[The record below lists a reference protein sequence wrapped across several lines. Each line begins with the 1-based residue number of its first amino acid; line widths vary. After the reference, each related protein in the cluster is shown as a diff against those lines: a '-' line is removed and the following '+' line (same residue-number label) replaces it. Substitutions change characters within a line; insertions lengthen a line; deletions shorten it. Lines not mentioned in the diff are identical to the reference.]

1 MTDNGETSGQRMA
14 RRAGDRRWREDAPR
28 RPAAGAASG
37 FVRQRSA
44 AGDEGEA
51 IDVRELLNVVRRRLP
66 VILGTIVLV
75 MALAA
80 VYVSQL
86 VPRYAAESWVMLDT
100 RHVKLGIED
109 MMSGLEVDGAV
120 VRSEMDLIKSY
131 PLAAKVA
138 KQLQLD
144 RVPEFNSSLRRPSFG
159 DYLRHPVGFLEEQ
172 LRRLLRGARA
182 PGAAAAKLNDG
193 KLAGAFDL
201 FPPPAATAAPAPG
214 DDPDSGIVW
223 SLMGH
228 VSVSTD
234 GRSYLLRIR
243 AESESPALAAKIANA
258 YADTYLLDQLE
269 LKYAAVRRTSAWL
282 NEHMTELR
290 DKLNQSENAVEQ
302 FKQQHNITETRAGT
316 VTAQQLTEINTQLV
330 AAAADRAQKEASL
343 RALQEQL
350 RAGEMPAGAVLSA
363 PLLQSLRQ
371 QQASLLQQQA
381 ELATRYKPEHPT
393 MVKLRA
399 QIADLAGK
407 IKEET
412 EKAEAELAS
421 DVAVARAR
429 EAALRETLA
438 GLQHSTDQQD
448 QASIQLRELE
458 REAAANKVLYENFLS
473 KFKQTSAQEDI
484 QQPDARLVAPAIPPG
499 GPYFPNRS
507 MLMSM
512 ALVISAF
519 LGLAL
524 AFALEYLD
532 NGYRTGEQVEQD
544 LGVRALG
551 LVPNVSGAD
560 TPHGAIVAHPKA
572 LYSEAVRSVRTALR
586 YTNVDRPPK
595 LVLVTSSL
603 PGEGKTVMALSLAR
617 SVARSGGKALIVDC
631 DLRRPGI
638 AKLTGC
644 GTERNLLDL
653 FDGAEPETLIAR
665 DPGSGADVV
674 TVKSGTANPQDVLGS
689 ERMQSFLKAM
699 RGRYDLVVLD
709 APPALVVNDPIV
721 LSHFVDATV
730 FLVRWEKSSRKSVR
744 QGLQRLQADGA
755 NVVGAVVSRVNS
767 RKHARYGYSDSA
779 YYYYYS
785 DYAEAEAPAQA
796 RTTP

>member
-1 MTDNGETSGQRMA
+1 MTDNTETSGQGVA
-14 RRAGDRRWREDAPR
+14 RRAGDRRGREDAPR
-28 RPAAGAASG
+28 RPDQAAGPG
-37 FVRQRSA
+37 FVRRRPA
-44 AGDEGEA
+44 AAEDGEG
-51 IDVRELLNVVRRRLP
+51 IDVRELLNVVRRRYP
-66 VILGTIVLV
+66 VILGTVVLV

-100 RHVKLGIED
+100 RHVKLGLED
-109 MMSGLEVDGAV
+109 MMSGIEVDGAV

-138 KQLQLD
+138 KQLQLES
-144 RVPEFNSSLRRPSFG
+144 VPEFNSSLRRPSFG
-159 DYLRHPVGFLEEQ
+159 DYLRHPVGFLKEQ
-172 LRRLLRGARA
+172 LHRLLGGSRA
-182 PGAAAAKLNDG
+182 PAAAARRTDG

-201 FPPPAATAAPAPG
+201 FPPPAATAASAPS
-214 DDPDSGIVW
+214 DDPDSGIIW

-243 AESESPALAAKIANA
+243 AESESPMLAAKIANT

-302 FKQQHNITETRAGT
+302 FKQQHHITETRAGT
-316 VTAQQLTEINTQLV
+316 VTAQQLTEINTQLIT
-330 AAAADRAQKEASL
+330 AAAERAQKEASL
-343 RALQEQL
+343 RELQGQL
-350 RAGEMPAGAVLSA
+350 RAGQMPTSVLVSA

-371 QQASLLQQQA
+371 QQAALMQQQA
-381 ELATRYKPEHPT
+381 ELATRYKPEHPV
-393 MVKLRA
+393 MVKLHA
-399 QIADLAGK
+399 EIADLAGK

-412 EKAEAELAS
+412 EKAEAGLAS

-429 EAALRETLA
+429 EAALRDTLA
-438 GLQHSTDQQD
+438 GLQQSTDQQD

-512 ALVISAF
+512 ALVISAIV
-519 LGLAL
+519 GLAL

-532 NGYRTGEQVEQD
+532 DGYRTGEQVEQD

-560 TPHGAIVAHPKA
+560 TPHSMIVAQPKA

-586 YTNVDRPPK
+586 YTNLARPPK

-617 SVARSGGKALIVDC
+617 SVARSGGKALLVDC

-638 AKLTGC
+638 ARLTGC
-644 GTERNLLDL
+644 GTARNLLDL
-653 FDGAEPETLIAR
+653 FDGAEPETLINR
-665 DPGSGADVV
+665 DSGSGADVV
-674 TVKSGTANPQDVLGS
+674 TVKGGTANPQDALGS
-689 ERMQSFLKAM
+689 ERMQSFLEAM
-699 RGRYDLVVLD
+699 RGRYDLIVLD
-709 APPALVVNDPIV
+709 APPTLVVNDPIV

-744 QGLQRLQADGA
+744 QGLQRLRADGA
-755 NVVGAVVSRVNS
+755 NVVGAVISRVNPK
-767 RKHARYGYSDSA
+767 KHARYGYSDSA

-785 DYAEAEAPAQA
+785 DYAEGEIPAQA
-796 RTTP
+796 RDTP